1 MSHTKVLEFTYFD
14 SFSMHYYFTI
24 KSQNKNLTDLRFSFF
39 LVLENLSKM
48 ASASSGAYIPE
59 GVNLTKAKVK
69 RKKNSDWSW
78 EDEMLMYDVTNKD
91 TLKKRRLVE
100 KEQMTEEMKR
110 IKREK
115 EMEALYQRE
124 ERKLFLGGLSLDT
137 VEKDLRKHFIQF
149 GQIVDV
155 QVMRDREAGVS
166 RGFAFVTFS
175 CSFMAEA
182 AVEHEKHEIN
192 GVEIKP
198 QFATP
203 DVPRYKKTLPEL
215 EAQLDDECKDKRS
228 IFVGALKETI
238 SEDNLKDYFSG
249 FGKVLRAV
257 KIFDKES
264 GVKKTYG
271 FVDFSDYGVV
281 RRIMNVT
288 KHFIQGKRIRV
299 ELSRPRIEFSHQ
311 TKTVCVGGLEDGID
325 DPELY
330 RYFNEFGFVTRA
342 LRIPNKDEPKRK
354 FGFVDF
360 DDYDAVDIVVS
371 QRDHAIN
378 GHRIRVELA
387 LPLINDSL
395 YEKDIV
401 VPGETWLEKV
411 QRKLQYAIPDSGT
424 WGETMDNY
432 EIFVKGGPD
441 VKTVQ
446 FKIPRGMLEYTVG
459 MAGKVVEEIA
469 NDTNTRI
476 TVHKPD
482 RGAKNIVFSITGKIA
497 DVNAGQYIFKEIV
510 KSNIH
515 KLNAVR
521 PITNS

>member
-1 MSHTKVLEFTYFD
+1 
-14 SFSMHYYFTI
+14 
-24 KSQNKNLTDLRFSFF
+24 
-39 LVLENLSKM
+39 M
-48 ASASSGAYIPE
+48 ASSSSNPGAYIPE
-59 GVNLTKAKVK
+59 GVNMTKAKVK
-69 RKKNSDWSW
+69 RKKNNDWSW

-91 TLKKRRLVE
+91 TMKKRRLVE
-100 KEQMTEEMKR
+100 KESMTDEMKR
-110 IKREK
+110 IKKEK
-115 EMEALYQRE
+115 EMEALYMRE

-137 VEKDLRKHFIQF
+137 VEKDLRKHFTQF

-155 QVMRDREAGVS
+155 QVMRDREAGTS
-166 RGFAFVTFS
+166 RGFAFVTFA
-175 CSFMAEA
+175 CSFMANA
-182 AVEHEKHEIN
+182 AVDCEEHLIN
-192 GVEIKP
+192 GVKITPKY
-198 QFATP
+198 ATP
-203 DVPRYKKTLPEL
+203 DIPRYKKTLPEL
-215 EAQLDDECKDKRS
+215 EAVLDDECKDKRS

-238 SEDNLKDYFSG
+238 SEETLTQYFNG
-249 FGKVLRAV
+249 FGRVLRAV
-257 KIFDKES
+257 KMIDKES

-271 FVDFSDYGVV
+271 FVDFAEYGVV
-281 RRIMNVT
+281 RKIMNVS

-311 TKTVCVGGLEDGID
+311 TKTIFVGGLEDGID

-330 RYFNEFGFVTRA
+330 KYFSEFGFVTRA

-354 FGFVDF
+354 YGFIDF

-371 QRDHAIN
+371 QSQHFIN
-378 GHRIRVELA
+378 GHQVRVELA

-401 VPGETWLEKV
+401 FAGESWLDKV
-411 QRKLQYAIPDSGT
+411 NRKLQFAIPDHGT

-441 VKTVQ
+441 VKTVK

-459 MAGKVVEEIA
+459 MAGKIAEEIA

-476 TVHKPD
+476 VVQKPNM
-482 RGAKNIVFSITGKIA
+482 GAKNVVFSITGKSK
-497 DVNAGQYIFKEIV
+497 DVDAAQYIFQKIV
-510 KSNIH
+510 KSNID
-515 KLNAVR
+515 KLNQVR

>member
-1 MSHTKVLEFTYFD
+1 
-14 SFSMHYYFTI
+14 
-24 KSQNKNLTDLRFSFF
+24 
-39 LVLENLSKM
+39 M
-48 ASASSGAYIPE
+48 AGSSSSAYIPD
-59 GVNLTKAKVK
+59 GVNMTKAKVK
-69 RKKNSDWSW
+69 RKANSEWSW
-78 EDEMLMYDVTNKD
+78 EDEMLMYDITKKD
-91 TLKKRRLVE
+91 SQKKKRLVE
-100 KEQMTEEMKR
+100 KESITDEMRR
-110 IKREK
+110 IKKEK
-115 EMEALYQRE
+115 EMEALYMRE

-137 VEKDLRKHFIQF
+137 VEKDLRKHFTQF

-166 RGFAFVTFS
+166 RGFAFVTFA

-182 AVEHEKHEIN
+182 AFEHDEHIIN
-192 GVEIKP
+192 EVKIVP
-198 QFATP
+198 QYATP
-203 DVPRYKKTLPEL
+203 DIPRYKKTMPEL
-215 EAQLDDECKDKRS
+215 DAQLDDECKDKRS

-238 SEDNLKDYFSG
+238 SEDNLVQYFSG

-257 KIFDKES
+257 KITDKES
-264 GVKKTYG
+264 GAKKTYG
-271 FVDFSDYGVV
+271 FVDFSDYGIV
-281 RRIMNVT
+281 RKIMNVT
-288 KHFIQGKRIRV
+288 KHYIQGKRIRV

-311 TKTVCVGGLEDGID
+311 TKTVFVGGLEDGID
-325 DPELY
+325 DNELY
-330 RYFNEFGFVTRA
+330 KYFSEFGFVTRA

-354 FGFVDF
+354 YGFVDF

-371 QRDHAIN
+371 QREHFIEN
-378 GHRIRVELA
+378 HRVRVELA

-401 VPGETWLEKV
+401 IPGETWLDKV

-432 EIFVKGGPD
+432 EVFVKGGPD
-441 VKTVQ
+441 VTTTQ

-476 TVHKPD
+476 SVHKPAK
-482 RGAKNIVFSITGKIA
+482 GAKTIVFSLTGKVN
-497 DVNAGQYIFKEIV
+497 DVKAAQYIFQKIV

-515 KLNAVR
+515 KLNEVR